1 MNFFIKVHHFNNRH
15 SFPPKKQYVNIT
27 KESKEN
33 NILQHK
39 WFLVIPATFCSNLL
53 SQFVK
58 PATVCNNFLSD
69 FVIIILKFVKLSLFV
84 TLSNAF
90 FQKDQKRVNEV
101 ILSHFVIKAVITKN
115 LDSIHILCLLSAE
128 EKAIANH

>member
-1 MNFFIKVHHFNNRH
+1 M
-15 SFPPKKQYVNIT
+15 
-27 KESKEN
+27 
-33 NILQHK
+33 
-39 WFLVIPATFCSNLL
+39 PATFCSNLL

-84 TLSNAF
+84 KLSNVF